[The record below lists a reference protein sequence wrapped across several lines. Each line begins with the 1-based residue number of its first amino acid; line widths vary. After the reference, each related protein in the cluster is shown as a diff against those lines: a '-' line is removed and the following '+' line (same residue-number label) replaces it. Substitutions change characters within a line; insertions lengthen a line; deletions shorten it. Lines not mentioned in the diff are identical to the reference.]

1 MLYVAFER
9 AGSGAFKPSKVF
21 HRTYLTTPHVKSAVA
36 MRAGAGSSAW
46 TLDAERPGVIAYKPV
61 KGQNRLYFV
70 DVESVVPKHI
80 PTLLKQAVVKPA
92 NGTATKVAT
101 KATKVTAKK

>member
-9 AGSGAFKPSKVF
+9 AGSGAFKPSKTF
-21 HRTYLTTPHVKSAVA
+21 NRTYLTSPHVKSAVA
-36 MRAGAGSSAW
+36 MRAGAGSSTY

-61 KGQNRLYFV
+61 KGQTRLYFV

-80 PTLLKQAVVKPA
+80 PALLNQKPVAAAVKTNGAAKPV
-92 NGTATKVAT
+92 TKVP
-101 KATKVTAKK
+101 AKK